1 MLVIELFIV
10 SKFKSLY
17 LKMCQGLFCLTQLAT
32 HSVGL
37 AEAVSAT
44 MTSKFTIVF
53 ASHTGD

>member
-1 MLVIELFIV
+1 
-10 SKFKSLY
+10 
-17 LKMCQGLFCLTQLAT
+17 MCQGLFCLTQLAT

-53 ASHTGD
+53 ASHAGHWYIHVHRTL